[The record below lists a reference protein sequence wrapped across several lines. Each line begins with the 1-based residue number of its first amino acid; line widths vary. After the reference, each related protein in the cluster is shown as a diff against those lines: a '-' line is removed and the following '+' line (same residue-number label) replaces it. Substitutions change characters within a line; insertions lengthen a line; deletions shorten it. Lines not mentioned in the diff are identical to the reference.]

1 MKVIILFT
9 GEKRK
14 LLKHYVADF
23 STLPFYIE
31 RNSKTRNYIRVKYI
45 RCPFKSKFTFPFDAF
60 IKDLSKPKTKY
71 VISAIVLMFGTTFIN
86 NSYGVNR

>member
-1 MKVIILFT
+1 MKVIILFI

-23 STLPFYIE
+23 STLPFYID
-31 RNSKTRNYIRVKYI
+31 RNSKTRNYNKGKIF

-71 VISAIVLMFGTTFIN
+71 VISAIVLTFSTTFIN